1 GSYAASKKELINT
14 TAVSIPG
21 SALPPTMGQQIEDVS
36 LDIDRSIEDESEM
49 QDAAI
54 KIQAAFKG
62 YKTRKEMRPVFKDV
76 FKNQTI
82 EAGGTVTLVCVIE
95 GKPTTVRWLKD
106 SQPITSEKRCFF
118 KTKQNGESTL
128 IISNVTTKDS
138 GIYTCEA
145 VNKFG
150 EVHPPVSLVSD
161 QTVMA
166 KGPEGSELA
175 DCMTKI
181 GQTIK
186 LSCKVTGCP
195 KPDISWLKGIFNI
208 DSICSLILDSLTPED
223 SGQYICYAT
232 NSLGSA
238 GSLAKVVVQGVSH
251 FNDNNINTLLCRYIY
266 LKSTVFFL

>member
-1 GSYAASKKELINT
+1 MLQAKKVKRKAYQHKFKNKFI
-14 TAVSIPG
+14 VI
-21 SALPPTMGQQIEDVS
+21 VY
-36 LDIDRSIEDESEM
+36 ESEM

-150 EVHPPVSLVSD
+150 VTSYNGNLTVIHPTQAVGPPVF
-161 QTVMA
+161 
-166 KGPEGSELA
+166 ESELA

-195 KPDISWLKGIFNI
+195 KPDISWLKDGLSLEDDPHHIVTA
-208 DSICSLILDSLTPED
+208 DRTGICSLILDSLTPED